1 MNNCTRSF
9 GGMQQVL
16 QGLKLL
22 QALRQLRGVMQ
33 QVLQG
38 LKLLQALHQL
48 RGWMHQVLQGLKL
61 LQGLHQLTSCLG
73 LHHSRLRPSQH
84 KKDMQRRPLLQQY

>member
-1 MNNCTRSF
+1 MNNCTRYF
-9 GGMQQVL
+9 W
-16 QGLKLL
+16 
-22 QALRQLRGVMQ
+22 RMQ

-48 RGWMHQVLQGLKL
+48 RGVMHQVLQGLKL
-61 LQGLHQLTSCLG
+61 LQGLHQVTSCLG

-84 KKDMQRRPLLQQY
+84 KKDMQRRPLLQQYRQDLKDHQPIARHLLTS